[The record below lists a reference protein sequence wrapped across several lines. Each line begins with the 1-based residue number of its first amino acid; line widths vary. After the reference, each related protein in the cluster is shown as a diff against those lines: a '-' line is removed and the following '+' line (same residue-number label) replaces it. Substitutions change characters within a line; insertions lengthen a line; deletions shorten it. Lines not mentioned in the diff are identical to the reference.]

1 VAKSPSPNLP
11 AKKYN
16 LVAVRRDGLTYLRCL
31 EESINTPELIRNF
44 DRLYGYN
51 LSRRGAPL
59 ELAIDDA
66 TGFTEAGMIEY
77 MNFVWEFVFTRIPID
92 EKAAKEFAA
101 FLAESDDEPPP
112 ITPDPPPTA

>member
-1 VAKSPSPNLP
+1 M
-11 AKKYN
+11 
-16 LVAVRRDGLTYLRCL
+16 RCL
-31 EESINTPELIRNF
+31 QEAIETPELIRNF

-66 TGFTEAGMIEY
+66 TGFTESGIIEF
-77 MNFVWEFVFTRIPID
+77 MNFVWEYVFTRIPID

-101 FLAESDDEPPP
+101 FLAEDEPPKP
-112 ITPDPPPTA
+112 TTEPPGSSPEDSASGSP

>member
-1 VAKSPSPNLP
+1 M
-11 AKKYN
+11 
-16 LVAVRRDGLTYLRCL
+16 RCL
-31 EESINTPELIRNF
+31 EEAVTTPELIRNF

-66 TGFTEAGMIEY
+66 TGFTEAGIIEF
-77 MNFVWEFVFTRIPID
+77 MNFVWDFVFTRIPID

-101 FLAESDDEPPP
+101 FLAEDELPTKEPPEC
-112 ITPDPPPTA
+112 PPGDSASGSP